1 MPALTFTALALLLAP
16 PRLTRT
22 NGTRDRDRDVA
33 KATRGSLIPPAT
45 LPRPRIPAPAPK
57 PVPAPVPRSVPAPA
71 GPVRVDP
78 DGPPLCGPQAQGD
91 VIVLPWMDCMR
102 PDIRAAHALTARPIG
117 RRGLVVHPTHALR
130 ADVGTVW
137 WAWWPGQ
144 SSTLGTLVVPDGA
157 VARLSHPEHGDLR
170 IGPGV
175 YAVRRQRHGEL
186 RGSTLVED

>member
-1 MPALTFTALALLLAP
+1 LY
-16 PRLTRT
+16 
-22 NGTRDRDRDVA
+22 
-33 KATRGSLIPPAT
+33 
-45 LPRPRIPAPAPK
+45 
-57 PVPAPVPRSVPAPA
+57 
-71 GPVRVDP
+71 
-78 DGPPLCGPQAQGD
+78 GPQAQGD
-91 VIVLPWMDCMR
+91 VIVLPWLDFMR
-102 PDIRAAHALTARPIG
+102 PDLRAAHAATARPIG
-117 RRGLVVHPTHALR
+117 SRGLVVHPTHALR

-175 YAVRRQRHGEL
+175 YVVRRQRHGEL